1 MCGPGWPHSLVATMQ
16 TKEGYVEQYVILRRG
31 GWGSAAELGRAG
43 ARSKQVVDEE
53 MSDEVQWVR
62 SYVLDE
68 GGASVGM
75 VCIYEATGPEAIRRH
90 AARAGMPVDE
100 IIRVV
105 DAVVMRADPEPA
117 AA

>member
-1 MCGPGWPHSLVATMQ
+1 MCGTALLSSLASTMN
-16 TKEGYVEQYVILRRG
+16 TKEGHVEQYVILRRG
-31 GWGSAAELGRAG
+31 GWGSPAELGRAG
-43 ARSKQVVDEE
+43 ARSKQVADEE
-53 MSDEVQWVR
+53 MSGEVQWIR

-75 VCIYEATGPEAIRRH
+75 VCLYEATGPEAIRRH

-117 AA
+117 AV

>member
-1 MCGPGWPHSLVATMQ
+1 MCGTALLSSLASTMN
-16 TKEGYVEQYVILRRG
+16 TKEGHVEQYVILRRG
-31 GWGSAAELGRAG
+31 GWGSPAELGRAG
-43 ARSKQVVDEE
+43 ARSKQVADEE
-53 MSDEVQWVR
+53 MSGEVQWIR

-75 VCIYEATGPEAIRRH
+75 VCLYEATGPEAIRRH

>member
-53 MSDEVQWVR
+53 MSDEVRWVR

-90 AARAGMPVDE
+90 AARAGLPVDE

-105 DAVVMRADPEPA
+105 DTVVMRADPEPA
-117 AA
+117 MV

>member
-1 MCGPGWPHSLVATMQ
+1 MCAPAPPHSVVLTMRM
-16 TKEGYVEQYVILRRG
+16 KEGYVEQYVIFRRG

-90 AARAGMPVDE
+90 AARAGMPIEE

-105 DAVVMRADPEPA
+105 DTVVMRADPEPA
-117 AA
+117 AV